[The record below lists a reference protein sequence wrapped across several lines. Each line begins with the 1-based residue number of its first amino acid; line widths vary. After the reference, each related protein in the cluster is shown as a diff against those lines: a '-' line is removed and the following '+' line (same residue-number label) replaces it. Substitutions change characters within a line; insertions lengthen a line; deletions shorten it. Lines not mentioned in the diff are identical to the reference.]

1 MIDRFV
7 LLFSLAPVT
16 RGFIAMLISGFSF
29 PLCGVMLLRLDLVP
43 MRYMLMH
50 GVILGGSISLALNL
64 PILPVTLLINLL
76 LIFAMIFFTRSQ
88 SFGFSGA
95 SAGAMVFSMAL
106 ASIIMHVK
114 DVPAKDT
121 LSLMWGSP
129 FALTS
134 TDLVVLAALAVLLV
148 LYIILNF
155 RNIVTIFFNSEIA
168 ISLGVKVGL
177 HRNIMVLIIALVV
190 ALAMKL
196 LGAFLVD
203 ALLIL
208 PVLSASVVSGKKFL
222 GMKKLFIIS
231 SIIGLVLSAFGFLLA
246 VGINWPPAAT
256 ISMLSGF
263 AFLIFCIFR
272 KFSTGVGRK

>member
-1 MIDRFV
+1 MDRLI
-7 LLFSLAPVT
+7 LLFSLAPVMK
-16 RGFIAMLISGFSF
+16 GFIAMGISGAVF
-29 PLCGVMLLRLDLVP
+29 PLCGVMVLRLNLVP

-50 GVILGGSISLALNL
+50 GVILGGAIAMALNVPL
-64 PILPVTLLINLL
+64 LPVTITVNLILVFMMLMMTNDG
-76 LIFAMIFFTRSQ
+76 TGRN
-88 SFGFSGA
+88 FGGT
-95 SAGAMVFSMAL
+95 SAATMVLSMAL
-106 ASIIMHVK
+106 ASLIMHAA

>member
-1 MIDRFV
+1 MIDRFA

-50 GVILGGSISLALNL
+50 GVILGGAISLALNL

-106 ASIIMHVK
+106 ASIII
-114 DVPAKDT
+114 PAKDT

-231 SIIGLVLSAFGFLLA
+231 SIIGFVLSAFGFLLA

>member
-1 MIDRFV
+1 M
-7 LLFSLAPVT
+7 FSLAPVT

-50 GVILGGSISLALNL
+50 GVILGGAISLALNL

-231 SIIGLVLSAFGFLLA
+231 SIIGFVLSAFGFLLA